1 MKGSALDDQLSRV
14 VSARVARLATVGD
27 HGEPHIVPIVFA
39 VHEDRIVTAVDH
51 KPKRT
56 TDLKRLRNITSNQK
70 VSVLVDHYD
79 DDWSHL
85 WWVRIDGR
93 AEVVATGPLFA
104 AAIATL
110 VEKYQQYRDQVPGGP
125 VVIVTIEQVKS
136 WEAG

>member
-1 MKGSALDDQLSRV
+1 MKGSALVDALSRV
-14 VSARVARLATVGD
+14 ATARVARLATVD
-27 HGEPHIVPIVFA
+27 EHGGPHIVPIVFA
-39 VHEDRIVTAVDH
+39 VHEDRLVTAVDH
-51 KPKRT
+51 KPKQT
-56 TDLKRLRNITSNQK
+56 TDLKRLRNIRSNQN

-93 AEVVATGPLFA
+93 AEVVTAGPGFD

-136 WEAG
+136 WEAE